1 VPTLLGQL
9 LPLFAD
15 TEEAVVKA
23 AWTATGL
30 VMTQIPKVKKKAYSH
45 TPLAHLTRFAPP
57 PRDLTFRLQQRL
69 RGAERAAS
77 NHGDD

>member
-30 VMTQIPKVKKKAYSH
+30 VMAQIPKVKRNGFSY
-45 TPLAHLTRFAPP
+45 TRLAQPSRVALSSRWVVKMTVMADALRC
-57 PRDLTFRLQQRL
+57 DL
-69 RGAERAAS
+69 G
-77 NHGDD
+77 GGW